1 MYRKFFLGLLLA
13 ALWACDESD
22 DQKGTIIYEGPIMS
36 IEDLNVTYLDSG
48 RVAVKVSTAIQQKLK
63 NEDEIYPKTV
73 YVNFINKDGVEYSSL
88 RGDSAKYFHRDNYY
102 LIQGNVFVYNR
113 EEQQSLST
121 NELIWEPNKQRIL
134 SKKKVKVNT
143 PFDQIIG
150 NGMEAAQD
158 FSSYKF
164 TGGITGYFQVDS
176 LITQPEKALPE
187 DSVSRK

>member
-1 MYRKFFLGLLLA
+1 MRRFWLFCIVLSY
-13 ALWACDESD
+13 LWACEESD
-22 DQKGTIIYEGPIMS
+22 DSEDNYVYLGPIMT
-36 IEDLNVTYLDSG
+36 IEDLSVTYLDSG

-63 NEDEIYPKTV
+63 NEDEVYPKAV

-88 RGDSAKYFHRDNYY
+88 RGDSGKYFKKDNYY

-113 EEQQSLST
+113 EQQQSLST
-121 NELIWEPNKQRIL
+121 NELIWNPNRQKVYTD
-134 SKKKVKVNT
+134 KKVKVNT
-143 PFDQIIG
+143 PNDQIIG

-176 LITQPEKALPE
+176 LVTEPEKALPE
-187 DSVSRK
+187 EDSLK